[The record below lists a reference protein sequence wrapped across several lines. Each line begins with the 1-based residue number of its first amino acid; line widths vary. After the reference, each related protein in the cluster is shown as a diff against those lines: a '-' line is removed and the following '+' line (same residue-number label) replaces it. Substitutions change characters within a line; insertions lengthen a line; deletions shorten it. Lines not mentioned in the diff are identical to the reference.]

1 MSSPPWPGGGRP
13 GSSPTATCI
22 RNQFPGAIYLFYI
35 LGRVAGWG
43 GSASIYAF
51 DAGAVIVLGLALT
64 VWSKR
69 LAGTILPGLIGYLCF
84 LSYYLTLDYSLAA
97 QRDWHAPFFAV
108 LSLLIL
114 QTWPGRIAAP
124 ATSAVS
130 MAIALL
136 IRPHAVLFLPAVALQ
151 FAGEM
156 RVGSGVRRP
165 AVWTSSFLVA
175 TLLGFAPLV
184 VSGILPD
191 FLAGVAHNNSSSQG
205 AGAARRSHPLR
216 SLQPARYVRHHRRAD
231 RHRLAR
237 QVGPQAQPGG
247 RRLGDGVP
255 GGPLIQT
262 DPSAESC
269 LSQDTARGGLCGE
282 RRGIDPVAAGRAS
295 GPGDF
300 PAPLG
305 LAPAR
310 RQLQD
315 EAGILHDPTE
325 PAGGVGV
332 DTGRRRGHGTYSSGL
347 SSRHGRDIRVLRVVG
362 LPGDA
367 GLLATPPIEG
377 HQDRQRPQ
385 GRSRRGRAAGP
396 SLRVSDRGHCLA
408 LDGQS
413 GS

>member
-1 MSSPPWPGGGRP
+1 MMTSASRASAPSDLSPGDRIAERLLAGPATVLVASVCLMQLVTWVPHYLTWPLWADHDVF
-13 GSSPTATCI
+13 ATLA
-22 RNQFPGAIYLFYI
+22 RGWAAGQLPYRDLYTNQFPGAIYLFYI
-35 LGRVAGWG
+35 LGRVTGWG

-191 FLAGVAHNNSSSQG
+191 FLAGVAQ
-205 AGAARRSHPLR
+205 
-216 SLQPARYVRHHRRAD
+216 Q
-231 RHRLAR
+231 
-237 QVGPQAQPGG
+237 
-247 RRLGDGVP
+247 
-255 GGPLIQT
+255 
-262 DPSAESC
+262 
-269 LSQDTARGGLCGE
+269 
-282 RRGIDPVAAGRAS
+282 
-295 GPGDF
+295 
-300 PAPLG
+300 
-305 LAPAR
+305 
-310 RQLQD
+310 
-315 EAGILHDPTE
+315 
-325 PAGGVGV
+325 
-332 DTGRRRGHGTYSSGL
+332 
-347 SSRHGRDIRVLRVVG
+347 
-362 LPGDA
+362 
-367 GLLATPPIEG
+367 
-377 HQDRQRPQ
+377 
-385 GRSRRGRAAGP
+385 
-396 SLRVSDRGHCLA
+396 
-408 LDGQS
+408 
-413 GS
+413 